1 MEHRHEGHRARL
13 RERFETTGAE
23 GFSDHEL
30 LELILT
36 YVIAQK
42 DTNDLAHLLIETFGS
57 LQGVLDAEKE
67 ELAKVEGVGPKA
79 AFLLKL
85 LPAFSRRY
93 YEQKTEDSLKLIT
106 PEETIPFFA
115 ARMIDRENEC
125 VYAAYLDQNKR
136 LIQCS
141 LLYDGNAHMVEIS
154 SGRLLKTALRLNSK
168 FIVLAHNH
176 FNHAHPSAQDVAAT
190 KFIQE
195 KLREVG
201 ITLLDHIILCG
212 SKGSS
217 MIETGH
223 LTLNDPTDKK
233 N

>member
-1 MEHRHEGHRARL
+1 LMEHRHEGHRARL
-13 RERFETTGAE
+13 RERFEATGAE

-36 YVIAQK
+36 YVIVQK
-42 DTNDLAHLLIETFGS
+42 DTNDLAHLLIDSFGS

-67 ELAKVEGVGPKA
+67 ELARIEGVGPKA

-93 YEQKTEDSLKLIT
+93 YEQKTESRLKLIT
-106 PEETIPFFA
+106 PDETIPFFA

-141 LLYDGNAHMVEIS
+141 LLYEGNAHMVEIS
-154 SGRLLKTALRLNSK
+154 TGRLLKTALRLNSRYV
-168 FIVLAHNH
+168 VLAHNH
-176 FNHAHPSAQDVAAT
+176 FNHALPSVQDVAAT
-190 KFIQE
+190 TFIQK
-195 KLREVG
+195 KLKEVG
-201 ITLLDHIILCG
+201 ITLLDHIVLCG
-212 SKGSS
+212 SEGSS
-217 MIETGH
+217 MIKTGH
-223 LTLNDPTDKK
+223 LTLEE
-233 N
+233 